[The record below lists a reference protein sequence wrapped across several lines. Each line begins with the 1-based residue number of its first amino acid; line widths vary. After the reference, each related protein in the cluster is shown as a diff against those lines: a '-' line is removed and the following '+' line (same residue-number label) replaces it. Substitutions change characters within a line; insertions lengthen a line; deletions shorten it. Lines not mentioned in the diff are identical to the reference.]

1 MSSKSAVILVAGLV
15 VLAVGCAAGRI
26 PTQAQSGLRAVVVH
40 PRRTIREL
48 LLPEDK
54 VVVLV
59 HDDDI
64 VVEHPTP
71 RPKDA
76 LRLQL
81 AMGRWST
88 VAVVKVNDAAS
99 SLDDTGTWV
108 NTDLRVTVEEVL
120 RPVAEGDA
128 PLGRGDSIDVRVSG
142 GEVAIDGVT
151 VRTGDAPR
159 FAMDRSYLLDLG
171 PRDTMGRRLNSLG
184 IAMMVTKNN
193 RLESIRSAPFV
204 SNASP
209 LDGLSLTD
217 AREVVSSSR

>member
-1 MSSKSAVILVAGLV
+1 VIVVAGLV
-15 VLAVGCAAGRI
+15 VMAVGCAAGRI
-26 PTQAQSGLRAVVVH
+26 PNQAQSGLRAVVVH
-40 PRRTIREL
+40 PGRTIREL

-54 VVVLV
+54 VVILV

-120 RPVAEGDA
+120 RPVGADDT
-128 PLGRGDSIDVRVSG
+128 PLGRGDSIDVRVTG
-142 GEVAIDGVT
+142 GEIAIDGVT

-159 FAMDRSYLLDLG
+159 FEMDRSYLLDLG
-171 PRDTMGRRLNSLG
+171 PRDAMGRRLNSLG
-184 IAMMVTKNN
+184 IAMVVTKNN
-193 RLESIRSAPFV
+193 RLESIRSAPLV

-209 LDGLSLTD
+209 LDGLSLAD
-217 AREVVSSSR
+217 AREVVSSRR